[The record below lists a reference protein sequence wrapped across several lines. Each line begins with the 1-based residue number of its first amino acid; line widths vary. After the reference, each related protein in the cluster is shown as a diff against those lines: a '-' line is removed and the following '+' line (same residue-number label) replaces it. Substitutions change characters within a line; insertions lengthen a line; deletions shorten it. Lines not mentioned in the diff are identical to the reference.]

1 MPSDAHSTSSRRND
15 RMVAILAMLRDR
27 DEVPL
32 RDMASALGASA
43 ATIRRDVVSL
53 AEQGLLIRSHGTAR
67 RAGTGAE
74 LPVNLRDGRRRRA
87 KEAIAHAVASELPIG
102 RHAIGPVSYT
112 HLTLPTIYSV

>member
-1 MPSDAHSTSSRRND
+1 MPSDTHSTSSRRND

-32 RDMASALGASA
+32 RDMTSALGASA

-74 LPVNLRDGRRRRA
+74 LPVNLRDGRRRRC
-87 KEAIAHAVASELPIG
+87 LL
-102 RHAIGPVSYT
+102 YT
-112 HLTLPTIYSV
+112 SDAADDLLTV

>member
-53 AEQGLLIRSHGTAR
+53 AEQGLLI
-67 RAGTGAE
+67 
-74 LPVNLRDGRRRRA
+74 
-87 KEAIAHAVASELPIG
+87 
-102 RHAIGPVSYT
+102 PVSYT
-112 HLTLPTIYSV
+112 HLTLPTNREV

>member
-53 AEQGLLIRSHGTAR
+53 AEQG
-67 RAGTGAE
+67 
-74 LPVNLRDGRRRRA
+74 
-87 KEAIAHAVASELPIG
+87 
-102 RHAIGPVSYT
+102 PVSYT
-112 HLTLPTIYSV
+112 HL